1 MPAEGPVR
9 RQILVV
15 DDDQLLCR
23 SVERA
28 LVRAG
33 HVVHTAPNAR
43 SARHLAERYTID
55 LALVDYGLGRE
66 DGLSVLSELR
76 ERQPSCLRVLM
87 TGRTDFPMVVE
98 AINRGEVVR
107 VLRKPFQAPELLH
120 LLDDAL
126 DAARRSEEA
135 AAQRMQGRTRHEL
148 RMLEECLDV
157 RRLRLALQPIVRP
170 ALAPGSE
177 VVAYEALLRPQHPY
191 LDNPGLLL
199 AAAERHERV
208 GDVGSAV
215 LTLAGE
221 WVRRLPP
228 SVGLFVNL
236 HPEQLGDP
244 ARLARD
250 LEPLA
255 PYAGRITLEITERS
269 RLQDIAR
276 WDESVR
282 WIGEGGFS
290 VAVDDLGA
298 GYSSLIMLADLQ
310 PQYIK
315 LDMSLV
321 RNIHEEPRKQRLV
334 QLMVTFAEATQ
345 ALAIAEG
352 VETRD
357 EARAL
362 MDCGIHLVQGHYF
375 GRPTLDLP

>member
-1 MPAEGPVR
+1 MPAEGLVR

-43 SARHLAERYTID
+43 SARRLAERYTID

-66 DGLSVLSELR
+66 DGLSVLAELR

-157 RRLRLALQPIVRP
+157 RRLKLALQPIVRP

-177 VVAYEALLRPQHPY
+177 IVAYEALLRPQHPH

-208 GDVGSAV
+208 GDVGSLV
-215 LTLAGE
+215 LYLAGE
-221 WVRRLPP
+221 WIRALPP
-228 SVGLFVNL
+228 AVGLFVNL

-244 ARLARD
+244 ARLAAD

-255 PYAGRITLEITERS
+255 PHASRITLEITERS

-282 WIGEGGFS
+282 LVGDAGFS

-321 RNIHEEPRKQRLV
+321 RNLHEEPRKQRLV

-352 VETRD
+352 VESED

-362 MDCGIHLVQGHYF
+362 VDCGIHLVQGYFF
-375 GRPTLDLP
+375 GRPRLELP

>member
-1 MPAEGPVR
+1 MAGRVR

-15 DDDQLLCR
+15 DDDPLLCR

-33 HVVHTAPNAR
+33 HSVHTAANAR
-43 SARHLAERYTID
+43 AARRLASAHSID

-66 DGLSVLSELR
+66 DGLSVLAELR

-120 LLDDAL
+120 LLDDAMA
-126 DAARRSEEA
+126 AARRLEEA
-135 AAQRMQGRTRHEL
+135 ATQRMLGRTRHERL
-148 RMLEECLDV
+148 MLDECLDL
-157 RRLRLALQPIVRP
+157 RNLRLALQPIVRP
-170 ALAPGSE
+170 SVDPRSP
-177 VVAYEALLRPQHPY
+177 VVAYEALLRPQHPD
-191 LDNPGLLL
+191 LDTPGALLQ
-199 AAAERHERV
+199 AAERHERV
-208 GDVGSAV
+208 GDLGSAV
-215 LTLAGE
+215 LHLANDWIG
-221 WVRRLPP
+221 RLDPKL
-228 SVGLFVNL
+228 GLFVNL

-255 PYAGRITLEITERS
+255 PHASRITLEITERS
-269 RLQDIAR
+269 RLQDIDR
-276 WDESVR
+276 WDESVKL
-282 WIGEGGFS
+282 IGDGGFS
-290 VAVDDLGA
+290 IAIDDLGA

-321 RNIHEEPRKQRLV
+321 RNIHTEPRKQRLV

-345 ALAIAEG
+345 AHAIAEG
-352 VETRD
+352 VESAE
-357 EARAL
+357 EAQAL
-362 MDCGIHLVQGHYF
+362 VDCGIHFVQGYYF
-375 GRPTLDLP
+375 GRPSLDLPN